1 MNENFNKFKKRLL
14 LEHTLRTALFALAIG
29 LTTAGL
35 VVGITALCSAMI
47 HWAIY
52 LGIGLAAFVLSFVLL
67 FVFTKPDDKKVAA
80 RVDEDLELQEKVAT
94 MVEYKDQNGLLIDRQ
109 RDDADYRLEEKS
121 AKAVPLKVAAFSIP
135 ALIFGASVFT
145 ASMFTPMI
153 KHAVDDK
160 IDDIDNTNKKTDEII
175 KDIADLIDKSGAAK
189 DLQEDLLKILDNL
202 QSQLEGDDSI
212 DSRQAKVD
220 AAKILVDEAVAKAN
234 TSDEI
239 GPALK
244 KEVLGDLTEDRYDE
258 LGDLEQILFRLAKA
272 ITEVDTSETSGTLA
286 ELRDYVISRM
296 KDGDNHDLGVLE
308 CYDGYAGIVNRTV
321 DFVKKAL
328 DASGVKNDNAM
339 YIALNTFQ
347 KNLSMVSAD
356 MKIRYDEVKRGVD
369 EDRWSDKGI
378 GATEA
383 QAKTKEVFNTCIK
396 ELTDAI
402 NLEATNTQLGEEVKK
417 LMDQLVDP
425 SKQEGE
431 GDGEGDGD
439 GDGDGDEN
447 GDNDSDGDG
456 DKNDGENGDKGE
468 TGDGDGNQDG
478 NDEGNNDSGSGDQSG
493 NGSSGK
499 DDSSSDSDSSGD
511 GATNGSGQTNYAGN
525 DKVFQDGETKKYGDV
540 IGESQGDAKNDAG
553 DGDLSDAVSDYFD
566 SLYGNSDNSGTKNP

>member
-160 IDDIDNTNKKTDEII
+160 IDDIDNTNKKTDDII

-258 LGDLEQILFRLAKA
+258 LGDLEQILFKLAKA

-308 CYDGYAGIVNRTV
+308 CYDGYADIVNRTV
-321 DFVKKAL
+321 DFVKKTL

-402 NLEATNTQLGEEVKK
+402 NLEATNTQLGDEVKK

-425 SKQEGE
+425 SKQEGNE
-431 GDGEGDGD
+431 GNEGEEGNDGKDDDNQGNGNKD
-439 GDGDGDEN
+439 DEN
-447 GDNDSDGDG
+447 GGEGNEGKGDNEGKDNQEGNTNQG
-456 DKNDGENGDKGE
+456 NGGKNQGNGNEGTGNDTTDNPNKGE
-468 TGDGDGNQDG
+468 
-478 NDEGNNDSGSGDQSG
+478 
-493 NGSSGK
+493 GK
-499 DDSSSDSDSSGD
+499 
-511 GATNGSGQTNYAGN
+511 TNGSGETNYAGN
-525 DKVFQDGETKKYGDV
+525 DSVYVDGKTQEYGNV
-540 IGESQGDAKNDAG
+540 IGESQGEAKNDA
-553 DGDLSDAVSDYFD
+553 DSGDLADAVSGYFD
-566 SLYGNSDNSGTKNP
+566 FLYGNTDNSGTKNP

>member
-1 MNENFNKFKKRLL
+1 MNENCNKFKNSLL

-109 RDDADYRLEEKS
+109 RDDADYRLEEKP

-369 EDRWSDKGI
+369 EGRWSDKGI

-431 GDGEGDGD
+431 GEGEGDG
-439 GDGDGDEN
+439 GLPYRG
-447 GDNDSDGDG
+447 
-456 DKNDGENGDKGE
+456 
-468 TGDGDGNQDG
+468 
-478 NDEGNNDSGSGDQSG
+478 
-493 NGSSGK
+493 
-499 DDSSSDSDSSGD
+499 
-511 GATNGSGQTNYAGN
+511 
-525 DKVFQDGETKKYGDV
+525 
-540 IGESQGDAKNDAG
+540 
-553 DGDLSDAVSDYFD
+553 
-566 SLYGNSDNSGTKNP
+566 

>member
-109 RDDADYRLEEKS
+109 RDDADYRLEEKP

-160 IDDIDNTNKKTDEII
+160 IDDIDNTNMKTDEII

-272 ITEVDTSETSGTLA
+272 ITEVDTSETSDTLA

-339 YIALNTFQ
+339 YIALNTFK

-431 GDGEGDGD
+431 GEGEGDGD

-499 DDSSSDSDSSGD
+499 DDSSSDNDSSGD

>member
-109 RDDADYRLEEKS
+109 RDDADYRLEEKP

-258 LGDLEQILFRLAKA
+258 LGDLEQILFKLAKA

-308 CYDGYAGIVNRTV
+308 CYDGYADIVNRTV

-425 SKQEGE
+425 SKQEGNE
-431 GDGEGDGD
+431 GNEGEEGNDGKDDDNQGNGNKD
-439 GDGDGDEN
+439 DEN
-447 GDNDSDGDG
+447 GGEGNEGKGDNEGKDNQEGNTNQG
-456 DKNDGENGDKGE
+456 NGGKNQGNGNEGTGNDTTDNPNKGE
-468 TGDGDGNQDG
+468 
-478 NDEGNNDSGSGDQSG
+478 
-493 NGSSGK
+493 GK
-499 DDSSSDSDSSGD
+499 
-511 GATNGSGQTNYAGN
+511 TNGSGETNYAGN
-525 DKVFQDGETKKYGDV
+525 DSVYVDGKTQEYGNV
-540 IGESQGDAKNDAG
+540 IGESQGEAKNDA
-553 DGDLSDAVSDYFD
+553 DSGDLSDAVSGYFD
-566 SLYGNSDNSGTKNP
+566 FLYGNTDNSGTKNP

>member
-109 RDDADYRLEEKS
+109 RDDADYRLEEKP

-160 IDDIDNTNKKTDEII
+160 IDDIDNTNMKTDEII

-272 ITEVDTSETSGTLA
+272 ITEVDTSETSDTLA

-339 YIALNTFQ
+339 YIALNTFK

-417 LMDQLVDP
+417 LMDRLVDP
-425 SKQEGE
+425 SKQEGNE
-431 GDGEGDGD
+431 GEEGNDGKDDDNQGNGNKD
-439 GDGDGDEN
+439 DEN
-447 GDNDSDGDG
+447 GGEGNEGKGDNEGKDNQEGTTNQG
-456 DKNDGENGDKGE
+456 NGGKNQGNGNEGTGNDTTDNPNKGE
-468 TGDGDGNQDG
+468 
-478 NDEGNNDSGSGDQSG
+478 
-493 NGSSGK
+493 GK
-499 DDSSSDSDSSGD
+499 
-511 GATNGSGQTNYAGN
+511 TNGSGETNYAGN
-525 DKVFQDGETKKYGDV
+525 DSVYVDGKTQEYGNV
-540 IGESQGDAKNDAG
+540 IGESQGEAKNDA
-553 DGDLSDAVSDYFD
+553 DSGDLSDAVSGYFD
-566 SLYGNSDNSGTKNP
+566 FLYGNTDNFGTKNP

>member
-14 LEHTLRTALFALAIG
+14 LEHTLRTTLFALAIG

-109 RDDADYRLEEKS
+109 RDDADYRLEEKP

-308 CYDGYAGIVNRTV
+308 CYEGYADIVNRTV

-369 EDRWSDKGI
+369 EDLWSDKGI

-431 GDGEGDGD
+431 GDGD
-439 GDGDGDEN
+439 GDGDGDES

-478 NDEGNNDSGSGDQSG
+478 NDEGNNDSGSGDQPG

-499 DDSSSDSDSSGD
+499 GDSSSDNDSSGD

-553 DGDLSDAVSDYFD
+553 DGDLSDAISDYFD

>member
-52 LGIGLAAFVLSFVLL
+52 LGIGLAAFVLSFVFL

-160 IDDIDNTNKKTDEII
+160 IDDIDNTNKKTDDII

-258 LGDLEQILFRLAKA
+258 LGDLEQILFKLAKA

-308 CYDGYAGIVNRTV
+308 CYDGYADIVNRTV

-402 NLEATNTQLGEEVKK
+402 NLEATNTQLGDEVKK

-425 SKQEGE
+425 SKQEGNE
-431 GDGEGDGD
+431 GNEGEEGNDGKDDDNQGNGNKD
-439 GDGDGDEN
+439 DEN
-447 GDNDSDGDG
+447 GGEGNEGKGDNEGKDNQEGNTNQG
-456 DKNDGENGDKGE
+456 NGGKNQGNGNEGTGNDTTDNPNKGE
-468 TGDGDGNQDG
+468 
-478 NDEGNNDSGSGDQSG
+478 
-493 NGSSGK
+493 GK
-499 DDSSSDSDSSGD
+499 
-511 GATNGSGQTNYAGN
+511 TNGSGETNYAGN
-525 DKVFQDGETKKYGDV
+525 DSVYVDGKTQEYGNV
-540 IGESQGDAKNDAG
+540 IGESQGEAKNDA
-553 DGDLSDAVSDYFD
+553 DSGDLADAVSGYFD
-566 SLYGNSDNSGTKNP
+566 FLYGNTDNSGTKNP

>member
-67 FVFTKPDDKKVAA
+67 FAFTKPDDKKVAA

-109 RDDADYRLEEKS
+109 RDDADYRLEEKP

-160 IDDIDNTNKKTDEII
+160 IDDIDNTNKKTDDII

-308 CYDGYAGIVNRTV
+308 CYEGYADIVNRTV

-425 SKQEGE
+425 SKQEGNE
-431 GDGEGDGD
+431 GNEGEEGNDGKDDDNQGNGNKD
-439 GDGDGDEN
+439 DEN
-447 GDNDSDGDG
+447 GGEGNEGKGDNEGKDNQEGNTNQG
-456 DKNDGENGDKGE
+456 NGGKNQGNGNEGTGNDTTDNPNKGE
-468 TGDGDGNQDG
+468 
-478 NDEGNNDSGSGDQSG
+478 
-493 NGSSGK
+493 GK
-499 DDSSSDSDSSGD
+499 
-511 GATNGSGQTNYAGN
+511 TNGSGETNYAGN
-525 DKVFQDGETKKYGDV
+525 DSVYVDGKTQEYGNV
-540 IGESQGDAKNDAG
+540 IGESQGEAKNDA
-553 DGDLSDAVSDYFD
+553 DSGDLSDAVSGYFD
-566 SLYGNSDNSGTKNP
+566 FLYGNTDNSGTKNP

>member
-160 IDDIDNTNKKTDEII
+160 IDDIDNTNKKTDDII

-258 LGDLEQILFRLAKA
+258 LGDLEQILFKLAKA

-308 CYDGYAGIVNRTV
+308 CYDGYADIVNRTV

-402 NLEATNTQLGEEVKK
+402 NLEATNTQLGDEVKK

-425 SKQEGE
+425 SKQEGNE
-431 GDGEGDGD
+431 GNEGEEGNDGKDDDNQGNGNKD
-439 GDGDGDEN
+439 DEN
-447 GDNDSDGDG
+447 GGEGNEGKGDNEGKDNQEGNTNQG
-456 DKNDGENGDKGE
+456 NGGKNQGNGNEGTGNDTTDNPNKGE
-468 TGDGDGNQDG
+468 
-478 NDEGNNDSGSGDQSG
+478 
-493 NGSSGK
+493 GK
-499 DDSSSDSDSSGD
+499 
-511 GATNGSGQTNYAGN
+511 TNGSGETNYAGN
-525 DKVFQDGETKKYGDV
+525 DSVYVDGKTQEYGNV
-540 IGESQGDAKNDAG
+540 IGESQGEAKNDA
-553 DGDLSDAVSDYFD
+553 DSGDLADAVSGYFD
-566 SLYGNSDNSGTKNP
+566 FLYGNTDNSGTKNP

>member
-14 LEHTLRTALFALAIG
+14 LEHTLRTTLFALAIG
-29 LTTAGL
+29 LTAAGL

-52 LGIGLAAFVLSFVLL
+52 MGIGLAAFAISFVLL

-94 MVEYKDQNGLLIDRQ
+94 MVEYKDQSGLLIDKQ
-109 RDDADYRLEEKS
+109 RDDADYRLEDKP

-175 KDIADLIDKSGAAK
+175 KDMADLINKSGAAK
-189 DLQEDLLKILDNL
+189 DLQEELLTILDNL
-202 QSQLEGDDSI
+202 QDQLEGDDSI

-220 AAKILVDEAVAKAN
+220 AAKILVDEAVARAN

-244 KEVLGDLTEDRYDE
+244 KEVLGDLTEDQYDE

-272 ITEVDTSETSGTLA
+272 ITEVNTSETSSTLG
-286 ELRDYVISRM
+286 ELRDYVIAQM
-296 KDGDNHDLGVLE
+296 KDGDNHDLGVTE
-308 CYDGYAGIVNRTV
+308 CYEAYAKVVDRTV
-321 DFVKKAL
+321 DYVKKAL

-347 KNLSMVSAD
+347 KNLSTVSAD
-356 MKIRYDEVKRGVD
+356 MKFRYDEIKRNVD
-369 EDRWSDKGI
+369 EDLWSEKGI

-383 QAKTKEVFNTCIK
+383 QSKTKDVFNTCIK

-402 NLEATNTQLGEEVKK
+402 NLEATNTELGEQIKK

-425 SKQEGE
+425 SKQDGNNGNEGNE
-431 GDGEGDGD
+431 GNDGKDDDNQGNGNKD
-439 GDGDGDEN
+439 DEN
-447 GDNDSDGDG
+447 GGGNEGKDN
-456 DKNDGENGDKGE
+456 NQ
-468 TGDGDGNQDG
+468 GNP
-478 NDEGNNDSGSGDQSG
+478 DEGNGGKEQGNGNDGKGNDSTDDPNKG
-493 NGSSGK
+493 NGK
-499 DDSSSDSDSSGD
+499 
-511 GATNGSGQTNYAGN
+511 TNGSGKTNYAGN
-525 DKVFQDGETKKYGDV
+525 DNVYVDGQTQEYGKV
-540 IGESQGDAKNDAG
+540 IGESQGEAKNDAG
-553 DGDLSDAVSDYFD
+553 SGDLSDAVSGYFD

>member
-109 RDDADYRLEEKS
+109 RDDADYRLEEKP

-308 CYDGYAGIVNRTV
+308 CYDGYADIVNRTV

-369 EDRWSDKGI
+369 EDLWSDKGI

-425 SKQEGE
+425 SKQGNEGNEGE
-431 GDGEGDGD
+431 EGNDGKDDDNQGNGNKD
-439 GDGDGDEN
+439 DEN
-447 GDNDSDGDG
+447 GGEGNEGKGDNEGKDNQEGNTNQG
-456 DKNDGENGDKGE
+456 NGGKNQGNGNEGTGNDTTDNPNKGE
-468 TGDGDGNQDG
+468 
-478 NDEGNNDSGSGDQSG
+478 
-493 NGSSGK
+493 GK
-499 DDSSSDSDSSGD
+499 
-511 GATNGSGQTNYAGN
+511 TNGSGETNYAGN
-525 DKVFQDGETKKYGDV
+525 DSVYVDGKTQEYGNV
-540 IGESQGDAKNDAG
+540 IGESQGEAKNDA
-553 DGDLSDAVSDYFD
+553 DSGDLSDAVSGYFD
-566 SLYGNSDNSGTKNP
+566 FLYGNTDNSGTKNP

>member
-160 IDDIDNTNKKTDEII
+160 IDDIDNTNMKTDEII

-272 ITEVDTSETSGTLA
+272 ITEVDTSETSDTLA

-339 YIALNTFQ
+339 YIALNTFK

-431 GDGEGDGD
+431 GEGEGDGD

-499 DDSSSDSDSSGD
+499 DDSSSDNDSSGD

>member
-47 HWAIY
+47 HWATY

-258 LGDLEQILFRLAKA
+258 LGDLEQLLFRLAKA

-308 CYDGYAGIVNRTV
+308 CYDGYADIVNRTV

-425 SKQEGE
+425 SKQEGNE
-431 GDGEGDGD
+431 GNEGEEGNDGKDDDNQGNGNKD
-439 GDGDGDEN
+439 DEN
-447 GDNDSDGDG
+447 GGEGNEGKGDNEGKDNQEGNTNQG
-456 DKNDGENGDKGE
+456 NGGKNQGNGNEGTGNDTTDNPNKGE
-468 TGDGDGNQDG
+468 
-478 NDEGNNDSGSGDQSG
+478 
-493 NGSSGK
+493 GK
-499 DDSSSDSDSSGD
+499 
-511 GATNGSGQTNYAGN
+511 TNGSGETNYAGN
-525 DKVFQDGETKKYGDV
+525 DSVYVDGKTQEYGNV
-540 IGESQGDAKNDAG
+540 IGESQGEAKNDA
-553 DGDLSDAVSDYFD
+553 DSGDLSDAVSGYFD
-566 SLYGNSDNSGTKNP
+566 FLYGNTDNSGTKNP

>member
-1 MNENFNKFKKRLL
+1 MNENFSKFKKRLL
-14 LEHTLRTALFALAIG
+14 LEHTLRTTLFALAIG

-109 RDDADYRLEEKS
+109 RDDADYRLEEKP

-308 CYDGYAGIVNRTV
+308 CYEGYADIVNRTV

-369 EDRWSDKGI
+369 EDLWSDKGI

-425 SKQEGE
+425 SKQEGNE
-431 GDGEGDGD
+431 GNEGEEGNDGKDDDNQGNGNKD
-439 GDGDGDEN
+439 DEN
-447 GDNDSDGDG
+447 GGEGNEGKGDNEGKDNQEGNTNQG
-456 DKNDGENGDKGE
+456 NGGKNQGNGNEGTGNDTTDNPNKGE
-468 TGDGDGNQDG
+468 
-478 NDEGNNDSGSGDQSG
+478 
-493 NGSSGK
+493 GK
-499 DDSSSDSDSSGD
+499 
-511 GATNGSGQTNYAGN
+511 TNGSGETNYAGN
-525 DKVFQDGETKKYGDV
+525 DSVYVDGKTQEYGNV
-540 IGESQGDAKNDAG
+540 IGESQGEAKNDA
-553 DGDLSDAVSDYFD
+553 DSGDLSDAVSGYFD
-566 SLYGNSDNSGTKNP
+566 FLYGNTDNSGTKNP

>member
-109 RDDADYRLEEKS
+109 RDDADYRLEEKP

-160 IDDIDNTNKKTDEII
+160 IDDIDNTNKKTDDII

-258 LGDLEQILFRLAKA
+258 LGDLEQILFKLAKA

-308 CYDGYAGIVNRTV
+308 CYDGYADIVNRTV

-417 LMDQLVDP
+417 LMDKLVDP
-425 SKQEGE
+425 SKQEGNE
-431 GDGEGDGD
+431 GNEGEEGNDGKDDDNQGNGNKD
-439 GDGDGDEN
+439 DEN
-447 GDNDSDGDG
+447 GGEGNEGKGDNEGKDNQEGNTNQG
-456 DKNDGENGDKGE
+456 NGGKNQGNGNEGTGNDTTDNPNKGE
-468 TGDGDGNQDG
+468 
-478 NDEGNNDSGSGDQSG
+478 
-493 NGSSGK
+493 GK
-499 DDSSSDSDSSGD
+499 
-511 GATNGSGQTNYAGN
+511 TNGSGETNYAGN
-525 DKVFQDGETKKYGDV
+525 DSVYVDGKTQEYGNV
-540 IGESQGDAKNDAG
+540 IGESQGEAKNDA
-553 DGDLSDAVSDYFD
+553 DSGDLSDAVSGYFD
-566 SLYGNSDNSGTKNP
+566 SLYGNTDNSGTKNP

>member
-14 LEHTLRTALFALAIG
+14 LEHTLRTTLFALAIG

-258 LGDLEQILFRLAKA
+258 LGDLEQILFKLAKA

-308 CYDGYAGIVNRTV
+308 CYDGYADIVNRTV

-425 SKQEGE
+425 SKQEGNE
-431 GDGEGDGD
+431 GNEGEEGNDGKDDDNQGNGNKD
-439 GDGDGDEN
+439 DEN
-447 GDNDSDGDG
+447 GGEGNEGKGDNEGKDNQEGNTNQG
-456 DKNDGENGDKGE
+456 NGGKNQGNGNEGTGNDTTDNPNKGE
-468 TGDGDGNQDG
+468 
-478 NDEGNNDSGSGDQSG
+478 
-493 NGSSGK
+493 GK
-499 DDSSSDSDSSGD
+499 
-511 GATNGSGQTNYAGN
+511 TNGSGETNYAGN
-525 DKVFQDGETKKYGDV
+525 DSVYVDGKTQEYGNV
-540 IGESQGDAKNDAG
+540 IGESQGEAKNDA
-553 DGDLSDAVSDYFD
+553 DSGDLSDAVSGYFD
-566 SLYGNSDNSGTKNP
+566 FLYGNTDNSGTKNP